1 MDESALERK
10 NVGPKGRY
18 YNYFHLTHSR
28 EEFLLSFGQLLPG
41 DSEPHVDVRMVTA
54 ATWAQV
60 LHQMLGEALAH
71 YRNAYGAIP
80 APEDNDYG
88 AEDGDAR

>member
-1 MDESALERK
+1 MDEQPTDLERARS
-10 NVGPKGRY
+10 NQGRY

-41 DSEPHVDVRMVTA
+41 ESEPQVYVRMVTA

-60 LHQMLGEALAH
+60 LHNMLGEALTH
-71 YRNAYGAIP
+71 YRQVYGPIEG
-80 APEDNDYG
+80 PEEG
-88 AEDGDAR
+88 DGG

>member
-1 MDESALERK
+1 MNDSALSPETGVQPR
-10 NVGPKGRY
+10 GRY

-41 DSEPHVDVRMVTA
+41 DTQPRVEVRVVTT

-60 LHQMLGEALAH
+60 LHQVLGEALTH
-71 YRNAYGAIP
+71 YRQAYGSIP
-80 APEDNDYG
+80 PPEG
-88 AEDGDAR
+88 GDGK

>member
-1 MDESALERK
+1 MPGEADFELDK
-10 NVGPKGRY
+10 GGLPPGRY

-28 EEFLLSFGQLLPG
+28 DEFLLSFGQLLPG
-41 DSEPHVDVRMVTA
+41 DSEPNVQIRIVTA

-71 YRNAYGAIP
+71 YRKTYGAVP
-80 APEDNDYG
+80 A
-88 AEDGDAR
+88 AEGSDG